1 VEKGS
6 IAVLECMGTDYE
18 GQDGEFMK
26 IDAATSCDARGA
38 CYRAAMEI
46 AKCESSSLQSTMET
60 AVGSIPT
67 METAVG
73 SIQNPDKLVWNV
85 KKDIESCGESDDCAA
100 GFEAFEDLLSTCG
113 ETCTAGTKAGPDALK
128 MQASCVGDEK
138 PFSQCDR
145 ECFDKVNA
153 MASRKATANTLGK
166 LRGCRPNKKMDEDFI
181 REKVGKIMESCTEPF
196 LQISRDDEE
205 EKEVK
210 IKDKFGAVFVAF
222 ESEILQDSAEVIA
235 LKEKLQEEREKVTEK
250 KEEYESIQT
259 QLEQFTGELN
269 DQQSKMAAQFQQQLE
284 EAKEELLQVRK
295 DQNKEAR
302 KVADEKIRKAKE
314 QAGGLKDAESQ
325 DEKNLFLKKLKEDLE
340 SVKVVDEETGEE
352 RPVEIEVEPEDAIS
366 EQVLQKAPKL
376 RGAQIILG
384 GGFDSFNDKTE
395 AQTKAADPAATGK
408 NPRVILEVGDFTS
421 FKGAGSKLITFTQ
434 TTSLLTECECED
446 VADVDVL
453 EAGEEKCCHDRCFV
467 IGSATYTGTPA
478 SGSSTSSNR
487 VSPSLGAAALALL
500 LAAASALLL

>member
-1 VEKGS
+1 
-6 IAVLECMGTDYE
+6 
-18 GQDGEFMK
+18 
-26 IDAATSCDARGA
+26 
-38 CYRAAMEI
+38 
-46 AKCESSSLQSTMET
+46 
-60 AVGSIPT
+60 
-67 METAVG
+67 
-73 SIQNPDKLVWNV
+73 
-85 KKDIESCGESDDCAA
+85 
-100 GFEAFEDLLSTCG
+100 
-113 ETCTAGTKAGPDALK
+113 
-128 MQASCVGDEK
+128 
-138 PFSQCDR
+138 
-145 ECFDKVNA
+145 
-153 MASRKATANTLGK
+153 
-166 LRGCRPNKKMDEDFI
+166 
-181 REKVGKIMESCTEPF
+181 
-196 LQISRDDEE
+196 
-205 EKEVK
+205 
-210 IKDKFGAVFVAF
+210 
-222 ESEILQDSAEVIA
+222 
-235 LKEKLQEEREKVTEK
+235 
-250 KEEYESIQT
+250 
-259 QLEQFTGELN
+259 
-269 DQQSKMAAQFQQQLE
+269 MAAQFQQQLE

-453 EAGEEKCCHDRCFV
+453 EAGEEKCCYDRCFV